1 MICSFML
8 VFSLMSARLD
18 CREGDKLECKTITRK
33 SDDFRA
39 FKALYKSSFP
49 RSERAPIWFL
59 LSRARK
65 DNIRLCVYCDKGEPV
80 GLANYVLHNDLTYV
94 VYLAVCE
101 NRRSEGYGSRI
112 LGKLKADYPGN
123 RIVLT
128 IEMVD
133 ERAGNNEQRM
143 RRKRFYEKNGFAAA
157 GINVKHMGGLYELL
171 AQGGSCSVKEFDV
184 LSKIFI
190 GSVIYPLTKPK
201 IVRVVLTALSLFYLL
216 LAS

>member
-1 MICSFML
+1 M
-8 VFSLMSARLD
+8 
-18 CREGDKLECKTITRK
+18 EYKQITRK

-39 FKALYKSSFP
+39 FKELYTSSFP
-49 RSERAPIWFL
+49 RSEQAPIWFL

-65 DNIRLCVYCDKGEPV
+65 DNIMLCVYYDKSELV

-101 NRRSEGYGSRI
+101 NKRSEGYGSRI
-112 LGKLKADYPGN
+112 LSQLKKNYPGN

-128 IEMVD
+128 IEMLD
-133 ERAGNNEQRM
+133 ERARNNEQRI

-157 GINVKHMGGLYELL
+157 GILVKHMGGLFELL
-171 AQGGSCSVKEFDV
+171 ALGGSCSILEFDV

-201 IVRVVLTALSLFYLL
+201 IIQAVH
-216 LAS
+216 